1 MLTKKDISNTLIY
14 SCETI
19 VSGVLSILFYIM
31 LANYL
36 SMAELGVY
44 SLVIV
49 YTSLLANLAN
59 FGLVSGYE
67 RNYFEIDPNDITKA
81 GSLLAS
87 VQFFSMVFLL
97 VFAILAIYF
106 KDYIAINFLKN
117 ANYSMLWITVII
129 GSFSSEFG
137 KFYLTYLRNTNQ
149 AKIYSLLHLI
159 QVIINFTFSYLFL
172 VIFNKGILWVGISLM
187 VSHCCVLFLC
197 FWHQIRLL
205 PIIINFALFRAVL
218 KISIPLTPRAFIGLL
233 ATQFDKLILSVLG
246 SLDSLGV
253 YSVAQRLA
261 VSIAMLM
268 NAFGKVYQPKLYR
281 LLFARGNKEDFS
293 FISVYMFY
301 SLIPALFL
309 ILFAKE
315 IFLLFPEDYRWGY
328 KILVLLCCYYAIL
341 YVGKIN
347 GPQLLFAKKTW
358 LISGLSFANVLINIS
373 ITYYLVL
380 LYGAVGAA
388 AGTFVSTLLINVI
401 SFYFSQKYAPI
412 NWDYGILFFCYVY
425 IGLCTFFILNL
436 DDLVSIYLVNLSIK
450 IIILFIFGYVAYF
463 LGIYKIDYN
472 QK

>member
-19 VSGVLSILFYIM
+19 VSGVLSVLFYIM

-44 SLVIV
+44 SLVLV
-49 YTSLLANLAN
+49 YTLLLANLAN

-106 KDYIAINFLKN
+106 KDYIAVNFLKN

-149 AKIYSLLHLI
+149 AKIYSLLRLI

-328 KILVLLCCYYAIL
+328 KILMLLCCYYAIL

-388 AGTFVSTLLINVI
+388 AGTLVSTLLINVI

-412 NWDYGILFFCYVY
+412 NWNYGILFFCYVY
-425 IGLCTFFILNL
+425 IGLCTFFILYL

>member
-44 SLVIV
+44 SLVLV

-436 DDLVSIYLVNLSIK
+436 DDLVSIYLVNLSI
-450 IIILFIFGYVAYF
+450 
-463 LGIYKIDYN
+463 
-472 QK
+472 

>member
-44 SLVIV
+44 SLVLV